1 MKCLILAGGSGD
13 RLWPLSR
20 KNFPKQFME
29 TIKGHS
35 MFQEAILRNIPFC
48 DEFLIITNKKYE
60 KIVKGQMQNFQELKY
75 TIFMEDAPLKTAPP
89 VVTLALNLEED
100 EELLI
105 ATTDNIIE
113 GEYNKCITQ
122 LKDTIKQDKI
132 AVVVSSPKERPDGK
146 HYFENSNG
154 KIKYTSSWGKNCVVD
169 CGIMG
174 AKVSTLLKNVNG
186 DFLEKCKNIQI
197 VKNLFVEG
205 SFDERVAIA
214 DIIKTDNFE
223 LVNGQLSC
231 SRITDIMSY
240 YNFVGKKSDKPI
252 NSIGY
257 NCKDV
262 NIINTAND
270 RLVVANDLRNIFI
283 TNTKDAVFITKKD
296 SKSGIKEIAKLY
308 YPEKKQY
315 FDDYPIYYQDWGVE
329 ETLNFNDDYKIN
341 KVILYPKCSFNDTV
355 LKGRVVNYVVL
366 DGEVETLKVKTNSL
380 NKLSNNQSISFES
393 RESYNVTNVGK
404 RNVVM
409 IKTENKKVMPANEVE
424 KVDEGMFV
432 KLKPALKDFIWGGR
446 KIKEVLNK
454 STGKLDVVAESWE
467 LSAHPAGQSKIATGR
482 YKGETF
488 SDYIEEIGKENLGWK
503 VQSYERFP
511 MLIKFIDSRE
521 SLSVQVHPDDE
532 YAFANEGDYG
542 KNEMWY
548 IMEAEKDASVYIGFN
563 KDITKEEIQ
572 QRIKNNTLIQVMNK
586 VPVKAG
592 EAYFITA
599 GTVHAIGGGCLICEV
614 QQSSNVTYRLYD
626 YGREGYKGKKR
637 ALHIDKALE
646 IADLNKK
653 KLDNKSRFSALEFP
667 GYTKQLLGQC
677 KYFVVTKYKI
687 KDELMLSPTGSSF
700 RAVIVIDGDGKIGN
714 DNIMQTTEK
723 GDTWF
728 FGSKEVLSIKGN
740 LTVIVAG
747 I

>member
-29 TIKGHS
+29 TIKGNS

-48 DEFLIITNKKYE
+48 DEFLIITNKRYE
-60 KIVKGQMQNFQELKY
+60 KIVKGQLQNFQELKY
-75 TIFMEDAPLKTAPP
+75 TIFMEDVPLKPAPSI
-89 VVTLALNLEED
+89 VTLALNLEED

-105 ATTDNIIE
+105 VSTDNIIE
-113 GEYNKCITQ
+113 GEYNRCITQ
-122 LKDTIKQDKI
+122 LKETIKQDKI
-132 AVVVSSPKERPDGK
+132 AVVVSKERPEGK
-146 HYFENSNG
+146 HYFEKYNG
-154 KIKYTSSWGKNCVVD
+154 KIKYTSSWGKYSVVD

-174 AKVSTLLKNVNG
+174 ARVSTLLKNVKPE
-186 DFLEKCKNIQI
+186 FVEKCKNIQI
-197 VKNLFVEG
+197 IKNVFVEG
-205 SFDERVAIA
+205 DFA
-214 DIIKTDNFE
+214 DRLSMADVIKTDNFE
-223 LVNGQLSC
+223 MVKGQITC

-240 YNFVGKKSDKPI
+240 YNFVGKKSETPA

-296 SKSGIKEIAKLY
+296 SRSGIKEIAKLY
-308 YPEKKQY
+308 YNEKKQY
-315 FDDYPIYYQDWGVE
+315 FDDYPVYYEDWGIE

-341 KVILYPKCSFNDTV
+341 KVIIYPKCTFEGASP
-355 LKGRVVNYVVL
+355 KGRVTNYVLL
-366 DGEVETLKVKTNSL
+366 DGEAQTLKPKTNEIS
-380 NKLSNNQSISFES
+380 KLISNGSISFES
-393 RESYNVTNVGK
+393 KENYRITNVGK
-404 RNVVM
+404 RNVIM
-409 IKTENKKVMPANEVE
+409 IKTENKKIAPPSENE
-424 KVDEGMFV
+424 KIDNAMFV
-432 KLKPALKDFIWGGR
+432 KLKPVLKDFIWGGK

-454 STGKLDVVAESWE
+454 PTGKLDVVAESWE
-467 LSAHPAGQSKIATGR
+467 LSAHNAGQSKIATGR
-482 YKGETF
+482 FKGENF

-511 MLIKFIDSRE
+511 MLIKFIDSKE

-532 YAFANEGDYG
+532 FAFANEDDYG
-542 KNEMWY
+542 KNELWY
-548 IMEAEKDASVYIGFN
+548 VMEAEKDAYVYIGFN
-563 KDITKEEIQ
+563 KDVSREEVNE
-572 QRIKNNTLIQVMNK
+572 RIKNNTLIQIMNK

-599 GTVHAIGGGCLICEV
+599 GTVHAIGAGCLICEV
-614 QQSSNVTYRLYD
+614 QQSSNVTYRLFD
-626 YGREGYKGKKR
+626 YGRTGYKGKKR
-637 ALHIDKALE
+637 ELHIEKALE
-646 IADLNKK
+646 IADLNKHK
-653 KLDNKSRFSALEFP
+653 FANKSRFSALEFP

-677 KYFVVTKYKI
+677 KYFVVTKYKV
-687 KDELMLSPTGSSF
+687 KDELVLNATGSSF
-700 RAVIVIDGDGKIGN
+700 RAVVVIDGHGKIGN
-714 DNIMQTTEK
+714 DHVMHSTEK

-728 FGSKEVLSIKGN
+728 FGAKEVLSIKGQV
-740 LTVIVAG
+740 TVIVAG